1 MLDMAISVRA
11 NFFLGY
17 GGGWAGDHANAG
29 SLVVQQLR
37 LGAGRSYWCA
47 AWMHD
52 AACSYAGARM
62 ISEDSPSY
70 YWAFLSE
77 ATCTSGER
85 LQSVVRA
92 ERQNRRWELTLSDST
107 VLHADHVVNA
117 TGLGASTTEALVPG
131 PTLHFQPRRGDYL
144 LFRRPAPSSKPPLST
159 PIGSVPTPAAR
170 GVYVWP
176 TVHGD
181 VVVGPTNVKQDHS
194 SIDAPSKEVVA
205 GLREKALQVCPALSD
220 WSMAGSYAG
229 LRPAL
234 EPQQYGSD
242 FLVRTDVDLAWT
254 TVAGVRSTGLTASL
268 GLAERVLARLRPSQP
283 LLPTSSPTL
292 PSLAALAEDFAA
304 RCDGRVEVAGRS
316 WYVLHPQTRLGLA
329 VSDVLAT
336 LRTMSE
342 SSLPCESIDTPEA
355 KCHVFSAAMGTGAS
369 VEQRFRK
376 PNARRVN
383 LFNILTEIMK
393 ETKREEEIPE
403 DHWEL
408 LMKALET
415 DEQEEVKQL
424 KEDIE
429 KERASRVAQEK
440 LVEKL
445 KEELKQKEDQQEET
459 EKELK
464 KLKAELKQKDEASNE
479 QQESE
484 PKPEDQV
491 IEDQKQAADCETIH
505 DAAGK
510 SVAAVRHFLRDAPTA
525 VNKKDEN
532 DSRPLHIAAR
542 RGCTDVEQQADVN
555 ARNNFNGTPLD
566 WAASKNRAEE
576 IKILLAAKANIM
588 VVDNHGRT
596 PLHGAAIS
604 GCSEAVRILVEAE
617 QKASFLEAKDKSGQT
632 RGQLWAGPKLR
643 AMRRCRSRISRARL
657 LLLALGL
664 FARAMP
670 RRRPSLLER
679 ALEEK
684 SRLKKQKTKL
694 LMHQVIEKQ
703 KLERVLKDIMQ
714 LEAEKNQEGDVDPEA
729 VKAKAQDALK
739 AADLTMQRNMT
750 TAVAYMM
757 PMVVQPC
764 PWRDLV
770 PLFRGK
776 GLAASVTS
784 VSAILLLA
792 VVVVTRQVGSR
803 HFLGLVSSESVSMW
817 EFEGVELKS
826 GDKVLDIVCPSRR
839 FCRGGS
845 LDQMA
850 LKVDCHNALKQA
862 NEWGAKCHEKG
873 YKQKEF
879 EFLEKVN
886 DMSHEQSKTVEN
898 THIFRQTWKKVLDKL
913 TWEQYEWTV
922 KVDLDA
928 VFFPDRLGA
937 LLKDAWIRSHA
948 QIGNGVWLNNCSWSQ
963 RIYDTIDKRTKK
975 AQEMIARAAV
985 EEVKNL
991 TKDMQD
997 VFEVQDIK
1005 AQIFKSIG
1013 EIDTPSLATV
1023 VASAFA
1029 PAQLRA
1035 LHLSNLISTAVVFLA
1050 VLVDAFVLFGDRGS
1064 KCNSY
1069 VGTGDKIGMV
1079 DFWYQVDLGIS
1090 SFCFLVRYW
1099 TYLTLKP
1106 IVEDLNSPPVIE
1118 LQDDPVKVL
1127 RSLLAY
1133 YLNTGSQAILKV
1145 DSVSGSYLYALSNWS
1160 VVFNLLWIGFAG
1172 DVVLNTPWKV
1182 CANVGMVVLRIRFI
1196 LFLILIVPVL
1206 LNVVLFFAGRFLS
1219 GQGLQITL
1227 LNTANAADEGL
1238 GLGVPVCSVLVQA
1251 FFIRN
1256 KRDMINI
1263 QLKLLQMKK
1272 DEAEK
1277 RRLEAEAEL
1286 KSLQGNEE
1294 SSTAEV
1300 QKLQESLQQEAGKT
1314 PDDSHKEQEEHR
1326 EKVLG
1331 EAEQVFGLLNERAK
1345 KASAEAEAQVKKWE
1359 DGDGGELL
1367 QAMSKGE
1374 GAAKLQQMLG
1384 QVDYRG
1390 MASDYAAQAQKM
1402 AGDLQEQDWVK
1413 DAAKRAAD
1421 AAQAAQQSSQELYN
1435 SEQMQQMLSSE
1446 QMQSA
1451 LATGQASVV

>member
-1 MLDMAISVRA
+1 MRCGSSLSKASLWTRILAWLLLHVSAVRPSHDETSMRAMRFAGPEDQDDA
-11 NFFLGY
+11 NRSLFENLPGKLEPIVGKKLPLWQVEAGVM
-17 GGGWAGDHANAG
+17 GGLVLLLILVL
-29 SLVVQQLR
+29 LVVL
-37 LGAGRSYWCA
+37 C
-47 AWMHD
+47 
-52 AACSYAGARM
+52 
-62 ISEDSPSY
+62 
-70 YWAFLSE
+70 
-77 ATCTSGER
+77 
-85 LQSVVRA
+85 
-92 ERQNRRWELTLSDST
+92 
-107 VLHADHVVNA
+107 
-117 TGLGASTTEALVPG
+117 
-131 PTLHFQPRRGDYL
+131 RG
-144 LFRRPAPSSKPPLST
+144 SK
-159 PIGSVPTPAAR
+159 TPAA
-170 GVYVWP
+170 G
-176 TVHGD
+176 
-181 VVVGPTNVKQDHS
+181 
-194 SIDAPSKEVVA
+194 A
-205 GLREKALQVCPALSD
+205 
-220 WSMAGSYAG
+220 
-229 LRPAL
+229 
-234 EPQQYGSD
+234 
-242 FLVRTDVDLAWT
+242 
-254 TVAGVRSTGLTASL
+254 
-268 GLAERVLARLRPSQP
+268 
-283 LLPTSSPTL
+283 L
-292 PSLAALAEDFAA
+292 PSAVGGEEDKGAE
-304 RCDGRVEVAGRS
+304 G
-316 WYVLHPQTRLGLA
+316 
-329 VSDVLAT
+329 AT
-336 LRTMSE
+336 A
-342 SSLPCESIDTPEA
+342 D
-355 KCHVFSAAMGTGAS
+355 
-369 VEQRFRK
+369 
-376 PNARRVN
+376 
-383 LFNILTEIMK
+383 
-393 ETKREEEIPE
+393 
-403 DHWEL
+403 
-408 LMKALET
+408 
-415 DEQEEVKQL
+415 
-424 KEDIE
+424 
-429 KERASRVAQEK
+429 EK
-440 LVEKL
+440 L
-445 KEELKQKEDQQEET
+445 
-459 EKELK
+459 
-464 KLKAELKQKDEASNE
+464 
-479 QQESE
+479 
-484 PKPEDQV
+484 
-491 IEDQKQAADCETIH
+491 
-505 DAAGK
+505 
-510 SVAAVRHFLRDAPTA
+510 
-525 VNKKDEN
+525 
-532 DSRPLHIAAR
+532 
-542 RGCTDVEQQADVN
+542 
-555 ARNNFNGTPLD
+555 
-566 WAASKNRAEE
+566 
-576 IKILLAAKANIM
+576 
-588 VVDNHGRT
+588 
-596 PLHGAAIS
+596 
-604 GCSEAVRILVEAE
+604 
-617 QKASFLEAKDKSGQT
+617 
-632 RGQLWAGPKLR
+632 
-643 AMRRCRSRISRARL
+643 
-657 LLLALGL
+657 
-664 FARAMP
+664 
-670 RRRPSLLER
+670 
-679 ALEEK
+679 

-757 PMVVQPC
+757 PMVVQ
-764 PWRDLV
+764 
-770 PLFRGK
+770 
-776 GLAASVTS
+776 
-784 VSAILLLA
+784 
-792 VVVVTRQVGSR
+792 
-803 HFLGLVSSESVSMW
+803 
-817 EFEGVELKS
+817 
-826 GDKVLDIVCPSRR
+826 
-839 FCRGGS
+839 
-845 LDQMA
+845 
-850 LKVDCHNALKQA
+850 
-862 NEWGAKCHEKG
+862 
-873 YKQKEF
+873 
-879 EFLEKVN
+879 
-886 DMSHEQSKTVEN
+886 
-898 THIFRQTWKKVLDKL
+898 
-913 TWEQYEWTV
+913 
-922 KVDLDA
+922 
-928 VFFPDRLGA
+928 
-937 LLKDAWIRSHA
+937 
-948 QIGNGVWLNNCSWSQ
+948 SQ

-1451 LATGQASVV
+1451 LATGQEAAANAAAAASTAVAASQEKGEKPDSEGQS

>member
-1 MLDMAISVRA
+1 MRFAGPEDQDDA
-11 NFFLGY
+11 NRSLFENLPGKLEPIVGKKLPLWQVEAGVM
-17 GGGWAGDHANAG
+17 GGLVLLLILVL
-29 SLVVQQLR
+29 LVVL
-37 LGAGRSYWCA
+37 C
-47 AWMHD
+47 
-52 AACSYAGARM
+52 
-62 ISEDSPSY
+62 
-70 YWAFLSE
+70 
-77 ATCTSGER
+77 
-85 LQSVVRA
+85 
-92 ERQNRRWELTLSDST
+92 
-107 VLHADHVVNA
+107 
-117 TGLGASTTEALVPG
+117 
-131 PTLHFQPRRGDYL
+131 RG
-144 LFRRPAPSSKPPLST
+144 SK
-159 PIGSVPTPAAR
+159 TPAA
-170 GVYVWP
+170 G
-176 TVHGD
+176 
-181 VVVGPTNVKQDHS
+181 
-194 SIDAPSKEVVA
+194 A
-205 GLREKALQVCPALSD
+205 
-220 WSMAGSYAG
+220 
-229 LRPAL
+229 
-234 EPQQYGSD
+234 
-242 FLVRTDVDLAWT
+242 
-254 TVAGVRSTGLTASL
+254 
-268 GLAERVLARLRPSQP
+268 
-283 LLPTSSPTL
+283 L
-292 PSLAALAEDFAA
+292 PSAVGGEEDKGAE
-304 RCDGRVEVAGRS
+304 G
-316 WYVLHPQTRLGLA
+316 
-329 VSDVLAT
+329 AT
-336 LRTMSE
+336 A
-342 SSLPCESIDTPEA
+342 D
-355 KCHVFSAAMGTGAS
+355 
-369 VEQRFRK
+369 
-376 PNARRVN
+376 
-383 LFNILTEIMK
+383 
-393 ETKREEEIPE
+393 
-403 DHWEL
+403 
-408 LMKALET
+408 
-415 DEQEEVKQL
+415 
-424 KEDIE
+424 
-429 KERASRVAQEK
+429 EK
-440 LVEKL
+440 L
-445 KEELKQKEDQQEET
+445 
-459 EKELK
+459 
-464 KLKAELKQKDEASNE
+464 
-479 QQESE
+479 
-484 PKPEDQV
+484 
-491 IEDQKQAADCETIH
+491 
-505 DAAGK
+505 
-510 SVAAVRHFLRDAPTA
+510 
-525 VNKKDEN
+525 
-532 DSRPLHIAAR
+532 
-542 RGCTDVEQQADVN
+542 
-555 ARNNFNGTPLD
+555 
-566 WAASKNRAEE
+566 
-576 IKILLAAKANIM
+576 
-588 VVDNHGRT
+588 
-596 PLHGAAIS
+596 
-604 GCSEAVRILVEAE
+604 
-617 QKASFLEAKDKSGQT
+617 
-632 RGQLWAGPKLR
+632 
-643 AMRRCRSRISRARL
+643 
-657 LLLALGL
+657 
-664 FARAMP
+664 
-670 RRRPSLLER
+670 
-679 ALEEK
+679 

-757 PMVVQPC
+757 PMVVQ
-764 PWRDLV
+764 
-770 PLFRGK
+770 
-776 GLAASVTS
+776 
-784 VSAILLLA
+784 
-792 VVVVTRQVGSR
+792 
-803 HFLGLVSSESVSMW
+803 
-817 EFEGVELKS
+817 
-826 GDKVLDIVCPSRR
+826 
-839 FCRGGS
+839 
-845 LDQMA
+845 
-850 LKVDCHNALKQA
+850 
-862 NEWGAKCHEKG
+862 
-873 YKQKEF
+873 
-879 EFLEKVN
+879 
-886 DMSHEQSKTVEN
+886 
-898 THIFRQTWKKVLDKL
+898 
-913 TWEQYEWTV
+913 
-922 KVDLDA
+922 
-928 VFFPDRLGA
+928 
-937 LLKDAWIRSHA
+937 
-948 QIGNGVWLNNCSWSQ
+948 SQ

-1451 LATGQASVV
+1451 LATGQEAAANAAAAASTAVAASQEKGEKPDSEGQS